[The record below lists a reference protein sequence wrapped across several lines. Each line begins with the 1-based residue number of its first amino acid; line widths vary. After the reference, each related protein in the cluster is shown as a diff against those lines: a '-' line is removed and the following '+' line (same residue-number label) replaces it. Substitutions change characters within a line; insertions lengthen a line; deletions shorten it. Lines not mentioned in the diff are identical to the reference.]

1 MLNFPKLLGYDDSKL
16 LLALS
21 YIKGDNVLELLEYY
35 ERINFIEQSSQILI
49 EVLEWLNQFYTAI
62 GITGDEV
69 FGDVN
74 LRNFIIT
81 DDGVFGVDFENV
93 KSGERKSEIMEV
105 LAFYMLYDPIKSDV
119 KKSVV
124 GLVRKKYLEHKM
136 QNQDIGK
143 FSTLLGEEIKRIQ
156 MRRNC

>member
-1 MLNFPKLLGYDDSKL
+1 M
-16 LLALS
+16 
-21 YIKGDNVLELLEYY
+21 
-35 ERINFIEQSSQILI
+35 
-49 EVLEWLNQFYTAI
+49 
-62 GITGDEV
+62 
-69 FGDVN
+69 
-74 LRNFIIT
+74 RNFIIT